1 MSLQVPGT
9 PIVPVRK
16 SGTSIINIVLA
27 LAVMVAIGGVAF
39 AVGRITAPATAAA
52 AGTGGLGRGG
62 FGGAA
67 GGTGAFGG
75 TGAAGGTGARGGFG
89 AGGAAGLGDI
99 TVQGT
104 VTDVSATGVTIKTAT
119 GLEVQVSTDGTTT
132 YHQQAAGAN
141 TDVAVG
147 KTVLVQVAGV
157 GGLGGFAGGRRGT
170 GATGASG
177 APAPVGAPGAVA
189 SPGAA
194 GGTGAPVPGASGPI
208 TMGPAKDITIVGP

>member
-9 PIVPVRK
+9 PIAPPRK

-52 AGTGGLGRGG
+52 AGTGGFGRGG

-75 TGAAGGTGARGGFG
+75 SGAAGGTGARGSFG
-89 AGGAAGLGDI
+89 AGGAGAFGGL

-104 VTDVSATGVTIKTAT
+104 VTDVSASGVTIKTAT
-119 GLEVQVSTDGTTT
+119 GLEVQISTDGTTT
-132 YHQQAAGAN
+132 YHQQAAGAS

-147 KTVLVQVAGV
+147 KTVLVQLAGV
-157 GGLGGFAGGRRGT
+157 GGVGGFGGRRGT
-170 GATGASG
+170 GASGTSG

-189 SPGAA
+189 SPGAGGA
-194 GGTGAPVPGASGPI
+194 GAAPGASGPI
-208 TMGPAKDITIVGP
+208 TMGPAKDITVVGP